1 MYLGFNEIW
10 VVVNIKGRIFEDY
23 YVSSLGRLYSVKLD
37 KIIEG
42 SITNKGYIMDKFTER
57 DENNKKIITNSQ
69 RHRTVLYSFEIYQPE
84 GCDQV
89 DHINGVKTD
98 NSLDNL
104 EWVNCKTNIRRSWEN
119 GLHDNDIRYGEN
131 SHMSKYTNEEIEN
144 VCKLKIEGYNNK
156 EISNM
161 TGVNIDTVWKVVKG
175 KAWKHIY
182 ENYKDELDKVQ
193 RLSKPRK

>member
-10 VVVNIKGRIFEDY
+10 VVVNIKGHIFEDY

-42 SITNKGYIMDKFTER
+42 SLTNKGYIMDKFTER

-161 TGVNIDTVWKVVKG
+161 TRVNIHTVWKVVNG

-182 ENYKDELDKVQ
+182 EKYKDELDKVQ

>member
-42 SITNKGYIMDKFTER
+42 SLTNKGYIMDKFTER

-104 EWVNCKTNIRRSWEN
+104 EWVNCKTNIQRSWEN

-131 SHMSKYTNEEIEN
+131 SHMSKYINEEIEN

-161 TGVNIDTVWKVVKG
+161 TGVNIDTVWKVVNG

-182 ENYKDELDKVQ
+182 EKYKDELDKVQ

>member
-10 VVVNIKGRIFEDY
+10 VVVNIKGHIFEDY

-42 SITNKGYIMDKFTER
+42 SLTKKGYIMDKFTER
-57 DENNKKIITNSQ
+57 DENNKKITTNSQ
-69 RHRTVLYSFEIYQPE
+69 RHRTVMYSFEIYQPE

-89 DHINGVKTD
+89 DHINGIKTD

-104 EWVNCKTNIRRSWEN
+104 EWVDCKTNIRRSWEN

-156 EISNM
+156 EISKM
-161 TGVNIDTVWKVVKG
+161 TGVNIDTIWKVVNG

-182 ENYKDELDKVQ
+182 KKYKDELDKVQ